1 MGQPQAVEAVPGK
14 VVRWMVPTHA
24 QMHGV
29 SKPWVMMKKRWA
41 MVVRFGR
48 NGDEYRFRRQSFP
61 LHAWGDAALAGG
73 LVGSDDC
80 GQLTS
85 MQNLT

>member
-1 MGQPQAVEAVPGK
+1 VVEAGPGK
-14 VVRWMVPTHA
+14 VVGWMVLLHA

-29 SKPWVMMKKRWA
+29 SKLWVMMEKRWA
-41 MVVRFGR
+41 MVVRSGR
-48 NGDEYRFRRQSFP
+48 NGDEHRFRHQSFL
-61 LHAWGDAALAGG
+61 LHAWGDVVLAGG
-73 LVGSDDC
+73 LVGSDDS